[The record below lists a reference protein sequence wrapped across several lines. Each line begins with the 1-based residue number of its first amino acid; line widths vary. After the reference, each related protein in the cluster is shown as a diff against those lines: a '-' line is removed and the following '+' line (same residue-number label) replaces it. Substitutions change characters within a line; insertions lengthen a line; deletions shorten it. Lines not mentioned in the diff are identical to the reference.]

1 MALVARLVRAGLE
14 AFIRPGGSCHA
25 FVSVPLRRYTTPSLW
40 IHVTIHD
47 SRTPPQPTLAPLDLV
62 GRSGAVLIRRGLDTY
77 HSMWIGTRRIAA
89 SQPGLYRRCMANHP
103 AARRA
108 HPMIRQVSALLMLF
122 AIPHGHVN
130 GLSEVNRAQM
140 LAVGKIRMTDT
151 HVPDRQPTG
160 HETSDKQ
167 WKANNQQLTGG
178 GKCVCSS
185 NFLVGPWEK
194 RGARGAENPAEVL
207 RTPGELSFVGCL
219 LPHPGTP
226 ITPIMGT
233 TTRPWRQLG
242 VALAGLGLGLDVA
255 AVAPRR
261 GARAWLTARLVSV

>member
-1 MALVARLVRAGLE
+1 M
-14 AFIRPGGSCHA
+14 
-25 FVSVPLRRYTTPSLW
+25 PLCPSLSA
-40 IHVTIHD
+40 VTRRRAFGFTIHD

-89 SQPGLYRRCMANHP
+89 SQPVLYRHCMANHP

-122 AIPHGHVN
+122 PIPHGHVN
-130 GLSEVNRAQM
+130 GLPEVNRAQM
-140 LAVGKIRMTDT
+140 LAVGKIRMADT

-167 WKANNQQLTGG
+167 WETNSQQPTGG
-178 GKCVCSS
+178 GKRVCSS

-194 RGARGAENPAEVL
+194 RGARGAEIPAEVL
-207 RTPGELSFVGCL
+207 QASSASLGACCL
-219 LPHPGTP
+219 TQAH
-226 ITPIMGT
+226 
-233 TTRPWRQLG
+233 
-242 VALAGLGLGLDVA
+242 
-255 AVAPRR
+255 
-261 GARAWLTARLVSV
+261 